1 MRKAAYCFVKGR
13 VLEAKRP
20 PFAKHLI
27 IKYLPITFFLIRLI
41 GPNKPYKPDK
51 PSAPRRR
58 TKRQRHFE
66 LPPFG
71 RVGVGIRCLWG
82 RYLVVMQWVSV
93 GFVTSVNFTYPQCL
107 LSHPAP

>member
-41 GPNKPYKPDK
+41 GPNKHYKPDK
-51 PSAPRRR
+51 PNAPRRL
-58 TKRQRHFE
+58 TKRQKHIKL
-66 LPPFG
+66 LPLG
-71 RVGVGIRCLWG
+71 KARVGVSSCRSG
-82 RYLVVMQWVSV
+82 Y
-93 GFVTSVNFTYPQCL
+93 TFT
-107 LSHPAP
+107 